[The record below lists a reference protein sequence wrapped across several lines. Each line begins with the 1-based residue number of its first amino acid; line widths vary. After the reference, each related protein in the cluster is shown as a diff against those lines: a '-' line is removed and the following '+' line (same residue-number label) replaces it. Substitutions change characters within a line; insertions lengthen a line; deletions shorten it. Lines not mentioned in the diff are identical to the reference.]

1 MNLLLGILSKFISY
15 VVIIVVEICI
25 AFEVKLIII
34 IIIIINIIIIIITHL
49 FISKRTTF
57 HWKGMAQ
64 GGWFWKAW
72 NGNII
77 SSIWCFS
84 QNRTYY
90 LQSNHNL
97 KVLRESHPNH
107 FPWFN

>member
-34 IIIIINIIIIIITHL
+34 IIDIIIIIITHL

-57 HWKGMAQ
+57 H
-64 GGWFWKAW
+64 
-72 NGNII
+72 
-77 SSIWCFS
+77 
-84 QNRTYY
+84 
-90 LQSNHNL
+90 
-97 KVLRESHPNH
+97 
-107 FPWFN
+107 

>member
-15 VVIIVVEICI
+15 VVIIVVVICI
-25 AFEVKLIII
+25 AFDVKLIII
-34 IIIIINIIIIIITHL
+34 IIINIIIIITHL